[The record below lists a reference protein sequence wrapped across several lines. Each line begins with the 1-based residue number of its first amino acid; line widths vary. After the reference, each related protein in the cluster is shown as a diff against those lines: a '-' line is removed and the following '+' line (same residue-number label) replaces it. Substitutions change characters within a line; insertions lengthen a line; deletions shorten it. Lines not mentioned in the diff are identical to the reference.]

1 MRLASVTDRAPEGS
15 GAGCERSAL
24 ACQSGRFLKSVA
36 ARRIGEYLDLAG
48 IQVNGPNPW
57 DIRVSDSRFF
67 SRVLRHGSLGLGEAY
82 VDGWWDAERLDEFF
96 VRLHGAELHTRL
108 RTRDVFWLWL
118 ADFLLNRQGRTRSAA
133 VARQHYNLGND
144 LFEAMLDRGMQYTC
158 AYWKDA
164 TSLATAQ
171 QNKLDLITSK
181 LFLSPGMRVL
191 ELGGGFGG
199 LARHLASEHGCEV
212 VSYNISAEQVR
223 YAREYCRGLP
233 VRFVEADYRE
243 AARESDRFHRVV
255 SIGLCEH
262 VGHKNHRRFLDLMHG
277 ALADGGL
284 CLVHTIGANA
294 SWTTTD
300 PWVDKYIFPNGVIPS
315 MAQLGRAAE
324 HKWVIEDWHNFGP
337 DYDRTLMAWWENFDR
352 AWPRLRSSYDG
363 RLYRV
368 WKYYLL
374 ACAGAFRARK
384 LQLWQIV
391 LSKGDI
397 SGYTPVR

>member
-1 MRLASVTDRAPEGS
+1 
-15 GAGCERSAL
+15 
-24 ACQSGRFLKSVA
+24 
-36 ARRIGEYLDLAG
+36 
-48 IQVNGPNPW
+48 
-57 DIRVSDSRFF
+57 
-67 SRVLRHGSLGLGEAY
+67 
-82 VDGWWDAERLDEFF
+82 
-96 VRLHGAELHTRL
+96 
-108 RTRDVFWLWL
+108 
-118 ADFLLNRQGRTRSAA
+118 
-133 VARQHYNLGND
+133 
-144 LFEAMLDRGMQYTC
+144 
-158 AYWKDA
+158 
-164 TSLATAQ
+164 
-171 QNKLDLITSK
+171 
-181 LFLSPGMRVL
+181 
-191 ELGGGFGG
+191 
-199 LARHLASEHGCEV
+199 
-212 VSYNISAEQVR
+212 
-223 YAREYCRGLP
+223 
-233 VRFVEADYRE
+233 
-243 AARESDRFHRVV
+243 
-255 SIGLCEH
+255 
-262 VGHKNHRRFLDLMHG
+262 
-277 ALADGGL
+277 
-284 CLVHTIGANA
+284 VHTIGANA